1 MKRISK
7 IGRKRAI
14 IAIMTALCL
23 TGCAEKG
30 TVQKEETTFQ
40 ESIPEIVIEES
51 IVQDDTESSENK
63 TEFDVQRALED
74 AESKA
79 TELQKKLQEDASLT
93 QTDMNMLSY
102 EIYQIWDDVLN
113 ELWNTLKLTLDQE
126 KMDNLLEEQRAWIVT
141 KEEEVKQAAEAVSGG
156 SLAPLVSNQKA
167 AELTRTR
174 VYELAS
180 YLENN

>member
-1 MKRISK
+1 
-7 IGRKRAI
+7 
-14 IAIMTALCL
+14 
-23 TGCAEKG
+23 
-30 TVQKEETTFQ
+30 
-40 ESIPEIVIEES
+40 
-51 IVQDDTESSENK
+51 
-63 TEFDVQRALED
+63 
-74 AESKA
+74 
-79 TELQKKLQEDASLT
+79 
-93 QTDMNMLSY
+93 MNMLSY